1 MRPGAGFASCPN
13 RNSRST
19 SLAGS
24 GRLNRKP
31 CISVHPSD
39 AILAFVAEK
48 DVSLLIVDDNPKRRM
63 IDRLFEPLTQVSW
76 LGMDGTRS

>member
-1 MRPGAGFASCPN
+1 
-13 RNSRST
+13 
-19 SLAGS
+19 
-24 GRLNRKP
+24 
-31 CISVHPSD
+31 VHPSD

-48 DVSLLIVDDNPKRRM
+48 DVSLLIEDDNPKRRM